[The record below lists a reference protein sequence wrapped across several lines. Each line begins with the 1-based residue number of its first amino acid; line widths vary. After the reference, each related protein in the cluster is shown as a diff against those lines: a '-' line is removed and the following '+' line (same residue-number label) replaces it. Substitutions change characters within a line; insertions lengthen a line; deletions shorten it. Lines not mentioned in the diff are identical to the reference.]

1 MNTYISLLRGI
12 NVSGQK
18 KVKMAEL
25 KGLYESLDF
34 ENVSTYIQS
43 GNVVFDSSLDN
54 NELKTTIETAIEKH
68 FKFDVPVLILTPTQL
83 VNSAKNLPF
92 TTIDIEQEGS
102 KIILFFLSKIISG
115 EQGNSLQTYLTNSEQ
130 LVIGNG
136 VIYLYCPSGLGKS
149 KLTNKLIETKLQL
162 TSTARNVKTVNK
174 LLLLAKNSVKL

>member
-25 KGLYESLDF
+25 KSLYESLNF

-43 GNVVFDSSLDN
+43 GNVVFESALDDK
-54 NELKTTIETAIEKH
+54 ELQTIIETAIEKH
-68 FKFDVPVLILTPTQL
+68 FQFDVPVLILTPNKL
-83 VNSAKNLPF
+83 MKAAENLPF

-102 KIILFFLSKIISG
+102 KIILFFLSKTISA
-115 EQGNSLQTYLTNSEQ
+115 EQGISIETYLTNSEQ
-130 LVIGNG
+130 LVIGDE
-136 VIYLYCPSGLGKS
+136 VIYLYCPAGLGKS

-174 LLLLAKNSVKL
+174 LLLLTKN

>member
-25 KGLYESLDF
+25 KSLYESLNF

-43 GNVVFDSSLDN
+43 GNVVFESSLDN
-54 NELKTTIETAIEKH
+54 KALKTTIETAIEKH
-68 FKFDVPVLILTPTQL
+68 FKFDVPVLILNPNQL
-83 VNSAKNLPF
+83 IDAAKNLPF

-102 KIILFFLSKIISG
+102 KIILFFLSNTISAQ
-115 EQGNSLQTYLTNSEQ
+115 QGNSLQAYLTNSEQ
-130 LVIGNG
+130 LVIGDG
-136 VIYLYCPSGLGKS
+136 VIYLYCPAGLGKS

-162 TSTARNVKTVNK
+162 TSTARNMKTVNK
-174 LLLLAKNSVKL
+174 LLLLTKN

>member
-25 KGLYESLDF
+25 KSLYESLNF
-34 ENVSTYIQS
+34 KNVSTYIQT
-43 GNVVFDSSLDN
+43 GNVVFESSFDDK
-54 NELKTTIETAIEKH
+54 ELQTMIETAIEKN

-92 TTIDIEQEGS
+92 TTIDVEQEGS
-102 KIILFFLSKIISG
+102 KIIIFFLSKTISAQ
-115 EQGNSLQTYLTNSEQ
+115 QGSNLQTYLTNSEQ
-130 LVIGNG
+130 LVIGDG
-136 VIYLYCPSGLGKS
+136 VIYLYCPAGLGKS

-174 LLLLAKNSVKL
+174 LLLLTKN

>member
-18 KVKMAEL
+18 KIKMAEL
-25 KGLYESLDF
+25 KKLYESLSF

-43 GNVVFDSSLDN
+43 GNVVFESYLDIK
-54 NELKTTIETAIEKH
+54 ELQSIIETAIEKY
-68 FKFDVPVLILTPTQL
+68 FKFDVPVLILTPNQL
-83 VNSAKNLPF
+83 IMAYKNLPF

-102 KIILFFLSKIISG
+102 KIILFFLSKNISPQHG
-115 EQGNSLQTYLTNSEQ
+115 SNIQTYLTNAEQ
-130 LVIGNG
+130 LVIGDG
-136 VIYLYCPSGLGKS
+136 VIYLYCPAGLGKS

-174 LLLLAKNSVKL
+174 LLLLAKN

>member
-25 KGLYESLDF
+25 KSLYESLNF

-43 GNVVFDSSLDN
+43 GNVVFESSLDDK
-54 NELKTTIETAIEKH
+54 ELQAIIETAIEKH
-68 FKFDVPVLILTPTQL
+68 FQFDVPVLILTPNKL
-83 VNSAKNLPF
+83 MNAAENLPF
-92 TTIDIEQEGS
+92 TAIDIEQEGS
-102 KIILFFLSKIISG
+102 KIILFFLSQAISA
-115 EQGNSLQTYLTNSEQ
+115 EQGSTLQTYLTNSEQ
-130 LVIGNG
+130 LVIGDG
-136 VIYLYCPSGLGKS
+136 VIYLYCPAGLGKS

-174 LLLLAKNSVKL
+174 LLLLTKN

>member
-18 KVKMAEL
+18 KIKMAEL
-25 KGLYESLDF
+25 KKLYESLSF

-43 GNVVFDSSLDN
+43 GNVVFESYLDIK
-54 NELKTTIETAIEKH
+54 ELQSIIETAIEKY
-68 FKFDVPVLILTPTQL
+68 FKFDVPVLILSPNQL
-83 VNSAKNLPF
+83 INAYKNLPF

-102 KIILFFLSKIISG
+102 KIIIFFLSKTISTQ
-115 EQGNSLQTYLTNSEQ
+115 QGSNIQTYLTNSEQ
-130 LVIGNG
+130 LVIGDG
-136 VIYLYCPSGLGKS
+136 VIYLYCPAGLGKS

-174 LLLLAKNSVKL
+174 LLLLAKN